1 MSKAETGTKIFES
14 GCNCA
19 QSVLAAY
26 AENYGMEKNLALSAA
41 VGFGA
46 GMGRVQ
52 DICGA
57 VSGAVMVLGLNSR
70 FKEGDGRSKI
80 NTVYEQVHFFIG
92 EFTKRKGSIKCL
104 DLLSGCK
111 LLTEEGQK
119 RFREQKLRECC
130 FDYVRTCCD
139 ILDGILENL

>member
-1 MSKAETGTKIFES
+1 MSKVENGIKIFES

-26 AENYGMEKNLALSAA
+26 AENYGMEKNLALSTA

-52 DICGA
+52 DVCGA
-57 VSGAVMVLGLNSR
+57 VSGAVMVLGLSSR
-70 FKEGDGRSKI
+70 FKEGDGRPKI
-80 NTVYEQVHFFIG
+80 NAVYEQVHSFIE
-92 EFTKRKGSIKCL
+92 EFTKQKGSIKCL

-111 LLTEEGQK
+111 LLTEEGQ
-119 RFREQKLRECC
+119 RQFREQKLRERC
-130 FDYVRTCCD
+130 FEYVRTCCN
-139 ILDGILENL
+139 ILDSVLESH

>member
-1 MSKAETGTKIFES
+1 MSKADAGMKIFEN

-26 AENYGMEKNLALSAA
+26 AENYGMEKDTALSISA
-41 VGFGA
+41 GFGA
-46 GMGRVQ
+46 GLGRTQ

-80 NTVYEQVHFFIG
+80 NTVYKQVHFFIE
-92 EFTKRKGSIKCL
+92 EFTKQRGSIKCL

-119 RFREQKLRECC
+119 QFREQGLREHC
-130 FDYVRTCCD
+130 FEYVRTCCH
-139 ILDGILENL
+139 ILDGILEVP